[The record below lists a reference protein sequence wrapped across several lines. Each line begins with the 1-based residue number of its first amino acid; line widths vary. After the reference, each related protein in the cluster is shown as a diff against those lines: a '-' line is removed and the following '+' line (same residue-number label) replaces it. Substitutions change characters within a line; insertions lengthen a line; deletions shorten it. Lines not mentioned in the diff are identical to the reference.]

1 MSKLISINPSN
12 KKVLGSVETSTEKE
26 IKAKIGKAQKN
37 KLEWKNLEIGGRVKI
52 LRNVVKSF
60 LDRKE
65 EIAKLASCEM
75 GMPINL
81 SRADVDDSMNYFN
94 WYLDNAEKYLGQE
107 VIFENDKIIH
117 TVLHEPIG
125 VSANIVPWNFP
136 TSNFVWSV
144 AQSLVS
150 GNVVIFKG
158 SEEVPLSGKLIEKI
172 FMDSNLPDSVFSE
185 VYGGGDVGKILVNGN
200 IDMICFTGSSKV
212 GNYLYKVAADKFIKA
227 FLELG
232 GSAPGIVFEDA
243 DIDRVLDT
251 IFANRFLYSGQVC
264 DGLKRLVVHKNVFSK
279 VVERLT
285 EKIIKAKV
293 GDALDEKTEIGPL
306 VSEKQLINLES
317 QVEQSKS
324 QGAKVTVGG
333 KRSKDLPGF
342 FYKPTILTNIK
353 PEMRI
358 WKEEVFG
365 PALPIVAFHDEG
377 EAIKIA
383 NDTDYGLGSYVYT
396 EDKKKARRV
405 AEQIQTGMVSINN
418 ASYLQPCSPFGGCK
432 RSGIGREHGKFGFNE
447 LTQVKV
453 VAEEK

>member
-1 MSKLISINPSN
+1 MKLKSINPSN
-12 KKVLGSVETSTEKE
+12 KEILGEVEVSSEKE
-26 IKAKIGKAQKN
+26 IHEKIEIAQKV
-37 KLEWKNLEIGGRVKI
+37 KAGWKNLGIEGRVKL
-52 LRNVVKSF
+52 LRNIVKAF
-60 LDRKE
+60 IQNKE
-65 EIAKLASCEM
+65 QIAKLASSEM
-75 GMPINL
+75 GMPISL
-81 SRADVDDSMNYFN
+81 SRADVDDSMNYFT
-94 WYLDNAEKYLGQE
+94 WYLDNAEKYLE
-107 VIFENDKIIH
+107 PELIFENETVTH
-117 TVLHEPIG
+117 TILHEPIG

-144 AQSLVS
+144 AQSLVC
-150 GNVVIFKG
+150 GNVVIFKE
-158 SEEVPLSGKLIEKI
+158 SEETPLSGKLIEKI
-172 FMDSNLPDSVFSE
+172 FEESDLPEGVFSE
-185 VYGGGDVGKILVNGN
+185 VYGDGEVGKILVNGD
-200 IDMICFTGSSKV
+200 IDMICFTGSSGV
-212 GNYLYKVAADKFIKA
+212 GSYLYKVAADKFIKA

-243 DIDRVLDT
+243 DIDRVSDT

-264 DGLKRLVVHKNVFSK
+264 DGLKRLIVHKNIFDEVINK
-279 VVERLT
+279 LT
-285 EKIIKAKV
+285 EKISKTKV

-306 VSEKQLINLES
+306 VSEKQLLRLEA
-317 QVEQSKS
+317 QVEKAKS
-324 QGAKVTVGG
+324 LGAKIIVGG
-333 KRSKDLPGF
+333 EKINNLPGF

-353 PEMRI
+353 PTMEI

-365 PALPIVAFHDEG
+365 PVLPVVSFSDEK

-383 NDTDYGLGSYVYT
+383 NDTDYGLGAYVYT

>member
-12 KKVLGSVETSTEKE
+12 KKILGSVETSSEKE
-26 IKAKIGKAQKN
+26 IKDKIGKAQKV
-37 KLEWKNLEIGGRVKI
+37 KSEWKNLEIQGRVKI
-52 LRNVVKSF
+52 LRNVVKGF

-65 EIAKLASCEM
+65 EIAKLASSEM
-75 GMPINL
+75 GMPITL

-94 WYLDNAEKYLGQE
+94 WYLDNAEKYLAPE

-150 GNVVIFKG
+150 GNVAIFKG

-172 FMDSNLPDSVFSE
+172 FMDSDLPEGVFSE
-185 VYGGGDVGKILVNGN
+185 VYGGGDVGKNLVNGN
-200 IDMICFTGSSKV
+200 IDLICFTGSSKV
-212 GNYLYKVAADKFIKA
+212 GNYLYKVAAEKFIKVL
-227 FLELG
+227 LELG

-243 DIDRVLDT
+243 DIDRVTDT

-264 DGLKRLVVHKNVFSK
+264 DGLKRLIVHKDIFDK
-279 VVERLT
+279 VVDKLT
-285 EKIIKAKV
+285 EKIDKAKV

-306 VSEKQLINLES
+306 VSEKQLLTLES
-317 QVEQSKS
+317 QVEQTTSG
-324 QGAKVTVGG
+324 GAKIVVGG
-333 KRSKDLPGF
+333 RRVKNLSGF
-342 FYKPTILTNIK
+342 FYEPTILTNIK
-353 PEMRI
+353 PEMRV

-365 PALPIVAFHDEG
+365 PVLPITIFSNEE
-377 EAIKIA
+377 EAIRIA
-383 NDTDYGLGSYVYT
+383 NDTDYGLGSYIYT

-432 RSGIGREHGKFGFNE
+432 RSGIGREHGKFGFSE

-453 VAEEK
+453 IAEEK